1 MTLASGIRRKGNRSR
16 FERVAIVDRFDIP
29 LLIAV
34 TALLAI
40 GILLVYAATRDWFAS
55 FGGDPEYYLK
65 RHALN
70 IVIGLLLAFGTT
82 LIDYRLLR
90 AYTPI
95 LWAISV
101 LGLIAVLIPGIGATV
116 NGARA
121 WIALPGGLQIQ
132 PAELAKIAIIVGI
145 AMILAEKHDGYEE
158 PQAIDVLQALAVA
171 AIPVLLIV
179 VQPDLG
185 TTVIIGAS
193 VVTMIAVSGAQLR
206 WSVGLLGLAGIGAFV
221 AIKLGVVADY
231 QLNRLQSFVDPTA
244 DPQSTGYQLRQARIT
259 IGSGGLFG
267 KGLFNGPQTSG
278 RFVPEQQT
286 DFIFT
291 VAGEEFGFVGCAII
305 VALYA
310 LLLWRAFIIARRAND
325 LFGRL
330 VSLGVTAWF
339 GFQIFENIGMTLGLA
354 PMTGVPLPLLSY
366 GGSSMFATLIGVG
379 LLLNI
384 RARS

>member
-1 MTLASGIRRKGNRSR
+1 MTIASGIRGKGKRSR
-16 FERVAIVDRFDIP
+16 FERVAVVDRFDIP

-34 TALLAI
+34 AALLAI
-40 GILLVYAATRDWFAS
+40 GVLLVYAATRDWFAS

-95 LWAISV
+95 VWAVAV

-145 AMILAEKHDGYEE
+145 AMVLAEKHDGYEE

-171 AIPVLLIV
+171 VIPVLLIV
-179 VQPDLG
+179 LQPDLG

-193 VVTMIAVSGAQLR
+193 AVTMIAVSGAQLR
-206 WSVGLLGLAGIGAFV
+206 WSVGLLGLAGIGAFA

-231 QLNRLQSFVDPTA
+231 QLNRLQSFLDPTA

-305 VALYA
+305 VSLYA
-310 LLLWRAFIIARRAND
+310 LLLWRAFVIARRAND